1 MKGNGGRAMGTM
13 RKLKAY
19 FGMIPADEV
28 DDYADEFADDYRSRR
43 APADR
48 YHHEFRN
55 DYRDDYRD
63 SYVDDYEP
71 AREYEPVRPAS
82 RPWESAASS
91 APVRGSL
98 AMEPQPEPVTR
109 IRAVPST
116 PPAPAR
122 EELPLSKITT
132 VHLSSYNEARK
143 IGEPYRDGHPVIMN
157 CTEMEDADARR
168 LVDFAVGLAFAMR
181 GDIDKITSKVFL
193 LSPPNLDVTAEDKR
207 RIAEG
212 GYFGRR

>member
-1 MKGNGGRAMGTM
+1 MSTL

-28 DDYADEFADDYRSRR
+28 DDYSDEFAHDYRDRR
-43 APADR
+43 APVDR
-48 YHHEFRN
+48 YHHEFR
-55 DYRDDYRD
+55 
-63 SYVDDYEP
+63 DDYEDD
-71 AREYEPVRPAS
+71 YEPVRPAP
-82 RPWESAASS
+82 RPWESAAASRT
-91 APVRGSL
+91 PVRGSL
-98 AMEPQPEPVTR
+98 AMEPQPEPVPR
-109 IRAVPST
+109 IRAVPAA
-116 PPAPAR
+116 PPVP

-132 VHLSSYNEARK
+132 VHLHSYNEARK
-143 IGEPYRDGHPVIMN
+143 IGEPYRDGTPVIMN

-193 LSPPNLDVTAEDKR
+193 LSPPNIDVTAEDKR